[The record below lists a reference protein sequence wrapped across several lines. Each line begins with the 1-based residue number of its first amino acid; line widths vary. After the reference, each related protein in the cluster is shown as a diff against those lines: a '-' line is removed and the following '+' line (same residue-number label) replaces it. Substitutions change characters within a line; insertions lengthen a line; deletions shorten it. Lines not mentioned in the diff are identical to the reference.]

1 MSRTAARPVMY
12 EQVSIE
18 TLTDIHCSAVKV
30 SVRVWA
36 VCCFSSTAGSIPE
49 GSKLRRIPH
58 CIKGYAPYL
67 ALAVKEGG
75 LVGDFS

>member
-1 MSRTAARPVMY
+1 MY

-18 TLTDIHCSAVKV
+18 TLTDERCADVKV

-36 VCCFSSTAGSIPE
+36 VCCFSSTAVSAPE
-49 GSKLRRIPH
+49 GSKLRRIPP

-75 LVGDFS
+75 FVDDLS